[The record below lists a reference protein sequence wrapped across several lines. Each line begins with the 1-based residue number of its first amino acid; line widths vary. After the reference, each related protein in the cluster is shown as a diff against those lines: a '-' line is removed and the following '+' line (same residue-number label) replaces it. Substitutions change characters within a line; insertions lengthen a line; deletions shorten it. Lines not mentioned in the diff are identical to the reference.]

1 MSKSRDTVES
11 IRTALLDA
19 DIGTSVLAP
28 DGDGSNLT
36 GINAVVVGSTLPSDG
51 AAAASLFY
59 QTSNNKLY
67 ISDGSLWAL
76 VANQGPT
83 PTGGTV
89 VIPSVVELSGSYSY
103 NLGQDFTDDASTDA
117 ELTYT
122 LNSGAL
128 PTGAVL
134 PTTGNT
140 AFTGTIPTV
149 SSDTLFSFQ
158 ITATDPSGATNK
170 QNYQQTITNSL
181 PATTGGTVT
190 LTSVVES
197 NAASYD
203 VDTDFTFSS
212 GSVFSAYSLFSGTLP
227 TGTSLNTSTGVI
239 SGTASHSGSYSFS
252 IRATAVD
259 GGTSEQSY
267 TWPISTVAPTSTG
280 GTITISGADGLD
292 AVSYDADTDF
302 TFSAGSTF
310 SAYSIGSGAIPSGTS
325 LNTSTGVISGTLSN
339 SSTTYT
345 FAIRAT
351 DTDGDT
357 VDQNYSWTITAFVP
371 LTATGG
377 TVTTYGIY
385 KLHTFTSSSTLS
397 VSAGGVADV
406 LVVGGGG
413 AGGIGGISGG
423 GGAGGMHYAT
433 GLAISAAN
441 YTITVGA
448 GGSGTYANVAQ
459 AGANGSA
466 SSAFGVTADG
476 GGGGGNGPSG
486 SNGANGGGGGGY
498 SSGTT
503 QGYGQGAGV
512 GGAGWTSHGGYDGG
526 AGITH
531 DGGGGGGAGAN
542 GNPANNAS
550 AGPHGG
556 IGVSNS
562 ITGSALYWA
571 GGGGGTY
578 YSSSATN
585 AAGNGGNGG
594 GGGGVNSGRPSASTG
609 GLGYNYGGAGAT
621 VYSGDG
627 GDAGANT
634 GGGGGGGNESNGD
647 GGNGGSGIVIVRY
660 VA

>member
-67 ISDGSLWAL
+67 ISDGSLWGL
-76 VANQGPT
+76 VANKAPQT
-83 PTGGTV
+83 TGGTV
-89 VIPSVVELSGSYSY
+89 VISSVSELSGSYSY
-103 NLGQDFTDDASTDA
+103 NLGIDFTDDVSTDA
-117 ELTYT
+117 QLTYT
-122 LNSGAL
+122 LESGSL
-128 PTGAVL
+128 PTGCVL
-134 PTTGNT
+134 PSSGNSS
-140 AFTGTIPTV
+140 FTGTIPAV
-149 SSDTLFSFQ
+149 SANTLFNF
-158 ITATDPSGATNK
+158 IIRAADPSGESSLQT
-170 QNYQQTITNSL
+170 YQQSIINQL
-181 PATTGGTVT
+181 PVTTGGTVT

-325 LNTSTGVISGTLSN
+325 LNTSTGVISGTASN

-357 VDQNYSWTITAFVP
+357 VDQNYSWTITQVVIGEAVFSSAGNWTWVCP
-371 LTATGG
+371 AGVSSVAVVCVGGGGGGMRDQGSGPAYNGIDQGYGGHMISGQGGSLGWKNSISVTAG
-377 TVTTYGIY
+377 TTYVVTVGDGGAY
-385 KLHTFTSSSTLS
+385 GNSDSAAG
-397 VSAGGVADV
+397 SAGGASQFISSGTVSASGGLGGTTGTQSFQSYTGDGGGSGG
-406 LVVGGGG
+406 LGATNGGGMGGAGGGG
-413 AGGIGGISGG
+413 AGGYSGNGGEGKG
-423 GGAGGMHYAT
+423 HGTTT
-433 GLAISAAN
+433 GLA
-441 YTITVGA
+441 GR
-448 GGSGTYANVAQ
+448 
-459 AGANGSA
+459 
-466 SSAFGVTADG
+466 G
-476 GGGGGNGPSG
+476 GGGGG
-486 SNGANGGGGGGY
+486 GGG
-498 SSGTT
+498 SANSFCNSTT
-503 QGYGQGAGV
+503 
-512 GGAGWTSHGGYDGG
+512 
-526 AGITH
+526 
-531 DGGGGGGAGAN
+531 
-542 GNPANNAS
+542 
-550 AGPHGG
+550 
-556 IGVSNS
+556 
-562 ITGSALYWA
+562 
-571 GGGGGTY
+571 
-578 YSSSATN
+578 
-585 AAGNGGNGG
+585 GG
-594 GGGGVNSGRPSASTG
+594 GGGGVGLSGQGGNGGLSQGTSTG
-609 GLGYNYGGAGAT
+609 GYGG
-621 VYSGDG
+621 SGG
-627 GDAGANT
+627 GRGNLGNT
-634 GGGGGGGNESNGD
+634 SNTGSGYGGIYGGGGGSGRYCSGAR
-647 GGNGGSGIVIVRY
+647 GGNGGVGGVRIIY
-660 VA
+660 GPNRSFPSNAT